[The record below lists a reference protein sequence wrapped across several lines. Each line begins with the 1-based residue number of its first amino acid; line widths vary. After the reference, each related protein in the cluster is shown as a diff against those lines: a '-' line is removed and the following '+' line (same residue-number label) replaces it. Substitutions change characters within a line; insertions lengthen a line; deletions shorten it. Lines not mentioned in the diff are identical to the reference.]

1 MESAIDEVSSELEV
15 LEQNTALIAEE
26 NFPARTEVLDAI
38 ELDVLER
45 IEQMSRANGEAEEL
59 QVLRRRAQVLM
70 SSLEEAD
77 QHLFEKLRVLI
88 RSGNCTGEELERQLR
103 AYAGYG
109 SADSHAVDIGYDSL
123 DALISGLVLM
133 SPAPVETRVRAP
145 DMVYYQPT
153 PARITLDLVTKAR
166 LSTGDVFYDLGSG
179 LGQVVILVHLLTGVK
194 ARGVEYE
201 PAYCAYAQ
209 RCASDLG
216 LPQVEFVNGDAREA
230 DLSEGTVFYMY
241 TPFKGEML
249 ETVLRLLQ
257 GVSHSKAI
265 RLLTYGPCTID
276 VLGQDWL
283 ACEEGSFLDP
293 ERLAVFHSVGW

>member
-1 MESAIDEVSSELEV
+1 LERAIDEVSAELEG

-45 IEQMSRANGEAEEL
+45 IEQMSRANGAAEEL
-59 QVLRRRAQVLM
+59 QILRRRANALKD
-70 SSLEEAD
+70 SLEEAN

-88 RSGNCTGEELERQLR
+88 RSGTCTGENLERQLR

-109 SADSHAVDIGYDSL
+109 SDPGHAVDIGYDSL

-145 DMVYYQPT
+145 EIVYYQPT

-166 LSTGDVFYDLGSG
+166 LSTRDVFCDLGSG
-179 LGQVVILVHLLTGVK
+179 LGQVVILVHLLTGVR

-201 PAYCAYAQ
+201 LAYCAYAQ
-209 RCASDLG
+209 HCASDLG
-216 LPQVEFVNGDAREA
+216 LSQVEFVNNDAREA
-230 DLSEGTVFYMY
+230 DLSEGTVFY
-241 TPFKGEML
+241 
-249 ETVLRLLQ
+249 
-257 GVSHSKAI
+257 
-265 RLLTYGPCTID
+265 
-276 VLGQDWL
+276 
-283 ACEEGSFLDP
+283 
-293 ERLAVFHSVGW
+293 